1 VPPLISLRVCLAL
14 AFALMCCGATVA
26 HAQGTALV
34 PPSDL
39 AYADIDRLNELGLLD
54 SLIVGQRPYSRRE
67 IARIARAADARLSV
81 DSAAGD
87 EPLRR
92 ARDIVSRLVARFAP
106 AGADFPAR
114 DFTDGLADAGSLS
127 INATSAERRALVGEG
142 RATEATIDPLAERRL
157 GRPALRGQSGDLEI
171 AQRFEPTSWLAF
183 AARER
188 VELRHPSDA
197 SVSATDG
204 EVLRGSMRARY
215 ANLAFMVGRE
225 QLAWAQHVGDGLF
238 IASDAPALDQ
248 VSLASDAP
256 FSLPGLLRA
265 LGPTSATLVVANL
278 GRSNARAYST
288 LLAYKVS
295 MRPTSTVEIGGTFMN
310 HFGGVGSRGASKL
323 DRLVDFLPF
332 IDVFR
337 KHNYSD
343 TTQVLDVES
352 DKLLGVDGRVRIAAL
367 GGVIVAGELL
377 ADDIDAHRL
386 RTMLTWDGS
395 QTVRLVFPDLV
406 TSALSL
412 ELNAKHTGIRTYT
425 HNGQMANGITT
436 RGRLIGDELG
446 PDAKQFGATLSWMP
460 DASRTFALTG
470 YSAIYSKVDYAP
482 TDVSGV
488 LKMPKARVYP
498 NELRDAIVASVVVR
512 RGELLSLRARAG
524 AERTRNYAFDGG
536 RREDYVASL
545 ALQFAR

>member
-1 VPPLISLRVCLAL
+1 MPSLLSLRLRL
-14 AFALMCCGATVA
+14 AFALLCGATSVA
-26 HAQGTALV
+26 HSQGPALV
-34 PPSDL
+34 PPGDL
-39 AYADIDRLNELGLLD
+39 AYSDLDRLDALGLLD

-67 IARIARAADARLSV
+67 IARLARAADARLS
-81 DSAAGD
+81 AAPADGD
-87 EPLRR
+87 ERRRR
-92 ARDIVSRLVARFAP
+92 ARDIVARLVARFAP
-106 AGADFPAR
+106 AGAGLPAR
-114 DFTDGLADAGSLS
+114 DFAAGLADAGSLS

-171 AQRFEPTSWLAF
+171 EQRFEPTSWLAF

-188 VELRHPSDA
+188 VELRHPADA
-197 SVSATDG
+197 SASATDG
-204 EVLRGSMRARY
+204 EMLRGSVRARY
-215 ANLAFMVGRE
+215 ANLALTVGRE

-265 LGPTSATLVVANL
+265 LGPTHATLVVANL
-278 GRSNARAYST
+278 GPSNVRAYST

-295 MRPTSTVEIGGTFMN
+295 LRPASTVEIGGTFMD
-310 HFGGVGSRGASKL
+310 HFGGVGSPGAGAL

-332 IDVFR
+332 VDVFR
-337 KHNYSD
+337 RHNYKD
-343 TTQVLDVES
+343 TTRTLDVES
-352 DKLLGVDGRVRIAAL
+352 DKLLGVDGRVRLPAL
-367 GGVIVAGELL
+367 GGLIVAGELL
-377 ADDIDAHRL
+377 ADDIDVHRL
-386 RTMLTWDGS
+386 RSMLTWDGS
-395 QTVRLVFPDLV
+395 QTVRLVLPALV

-425 HNGQMANGITT
+425 HGQLSNGITT

-446 PDAKQFGATLSWMP
+446 PDAKQFGASLSWMP

-470 YSAIYSKVDYAP
+470 YSSIYSKVDYAP
-482 TDVSGV
+482 TDATGV
-488 LKMPKARVYP
+488 LQLPKARTYP
-498 NELRDAIVASVVVR
+498 NELRDALVASIVVR

-524 AERTRNYAFDGG
+524 AERARNYAFGGG
-536 RREDYVASL
+536 RREDYVAAL
-545 ALQFAR
+545 ALQFAH